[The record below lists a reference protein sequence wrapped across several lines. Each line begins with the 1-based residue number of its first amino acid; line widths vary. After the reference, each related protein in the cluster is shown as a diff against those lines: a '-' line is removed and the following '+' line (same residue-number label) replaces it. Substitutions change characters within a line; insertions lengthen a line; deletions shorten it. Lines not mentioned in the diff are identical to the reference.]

1 MKLKPRPA
9 QWFVFCLTLLP
20 PCLLALLICRY
31 SVDLPQWDQ
40 WAYVPFF
47 EKLSHASLTFGDLFA
62 QVNEYRQFF
71 PNLVMVAVGWLSRWD
86 PRYEMLV
93 TFLVACFIS
102 FTIYRLSKRTIGGD
116 RTSGLLLFLIANLII
131 FSPAQYENW
140 LQGQ

>member
-1 MKLKPRPA
+1 MKLKPQPT

-62 QVNEYRQFF
+62 QANEYRQFF
-71 PNLVMVAVGWLSRWD
+71 PNLVFVALGWLTHWD
-86 PRYEMLV
+86 LRYEMIV
-93 TFLVACFIS
+93 TFLTACLIS
-102 FTIYRLSKRTIGGD
+102 MNVYRLAERTLNHD
-116 RTSGLLLFLIANLII
+116 RISRLLLFLIANLVI
-131 FSPAQYENW
+131 FSPAQY
-140 LQGQ
+140 